1 MKAGVLAVVHLSNFW
16 LLIGSSY
23 IWFKPS
29 DIGTF
34 LLLND
39 LRGLSLLLPVVIF
52 LISKGNRNVLF
63 KRIVFVF
70 FCLSIFNELI
80 NNYTHIRYPSVFNL
94 NGISFAFIKILL
106 ICFIFRSI
114 ASTPLLRSTAIYGY
128 IIYALAL
135 LLFWLFFADSSDY
148 NKTPS
153 SFQSLLL
160 LVLSIL
166 FYYEQIKKPEAL
178 FIYSLPEFWYVTGVF
193 LHASGTFFI
202 YIFAKLWLSDKS
214 YVAEYTIIHSALS
227 IINNLFIS
235 FAIWKQF
242 KEPSLIIN
250 SKPITA

>member
-1 MKAGVLAVVHLSNFW
+1 MAGVLAAVLLLSNFW

-39 LRGLSLLLPVVIF
+39 LRGLSLLLPIIIF
-52 LISKGNRNVLF
+52 LITKGSRNVVF
-63 KRIVFVF
+63 KRIIFLF
-70 FCLSIFNELI
+70 FCLSIFNELL
-80 NNYTHIRYPSVFNL
+80 NNFTYVRYPAIFNL
-94 NGISFAFIKILL
+94 NGICFAFIKILL
-106 ICFIFRSI
+106 ICLVFRSI
-114 ASTPLLRSTAIYGY
+114 ATTSLLRTTAIYGY
-128 IIYALAL
+128 IIYAVAL
-135 LLFWLFFADSSDY
+135 FLFWLFFADSSDY

-178 FIYSLPEFWYVTGVF
+178 FIYALPEFWYVTGVF

-202 YIFAKLWLSDKS
+202 FIFAKLWLADKS
-214 YVAEYTIIHSALS
+214 YVAEYTIIHSGLS

-242 KEPSLIIN
+242 KDPSLVN